1 MTDTTDSADEQ
12 PMEEEA
18 VVEKTAP
25 EDRAVAGPL
34 DEAEAP
40 VRPYVDLGGL
50 RIVPRPGMQMR
61 LEVEEKTKRIVA
73 VTLEHEGSTVQL
85 QPFAAPRSEGI
96 WLPVREVLRGQLERQ
111 GAAVEDT
118 EGPLGPELRARLT
131 VGPDGA
137 PRAVRIIGVD
147 GPRWMLQ
154 GLIGGKA
161 ALDDDEAAKAFEL
174 FRSTVVCRGVQP
186 MPPRELIPLS
196 APKAV

>member
-1 MTDTTDSADEQ
+1 MTDGTTQEPQAEAEEQ
-12 PMEEEA
+12 L
-18 VVEKTAP
+18 VDKSAP
-25 EDRAVAGPL
+25 EDRATAGPL
-34 DEAEAP
+34 DEGEAP

-50 RIVPRPGMQMR
+50 RIVPRQGMQMR

-96 WLPVREVLRGQLERQ
+96 WQPVREVLRAQLERQ
-111 GAAVEDT
+111 GAEVVEAQ
-118 EGPLGPELRARLT
+118 GPLGPELRARLT

-137 PRAVRIIGVD
+137 PRAVRIVGVD

-161 ALDDDEAAKAFEL
+161 ATDDGEAAGAIEL
-174 FRSTVVCRGVQP
+174 FRATVVCRGQLP
-186 MPPRELIPLS
+186 MPPRELIPLT
-196 APKAV
+196 APKTV

>member
-1 MTDTTDSADEQ
+1 MTDTTDDQQLPDDE
-12 PMEEEA
+12 EL
-18 VVEKTAP
+18 VEKSAP
-25 EDRAVAGPL
+25 DDRAEVGPL
-34 DEAEAP
+34 DESEAP

-96 WLPVREVLRGQLERQ
+96 WAPVREVLRAQLERQ
-111 GAAVEDT
+111 GATVDEAD
-118 EGPLGPELRARLT
+118 GLLGPELRARLQSC
-131 VGPDGA
+131 PDGA

-154 GLIGGKA
+154 GLIGGQA
-161 ALDDDEAAKAFEL
+161 AVDDDRAAAAIEL
-174 FRSTVVCRGVQP
+174 FRSTVVCRGVEP
-186 MPPRELIPLS
+186 MPPRELIPLR
-196 APKAV
+196 APKSV

>member
-1 MTDTTDSADEQ
+1 MTDTTNDEGFE
-12 PMEEEA
+12 PEEEL
-18 VVEKTAP
+18 VEKSAP
-25 EDRAVAGPL
+25 ADRGEAGPL

-96 WLPVREVLRGQLERQ
+96 WSPVREVLRAQLERQ
-111 GAAVEDT
+111 GATVDEAD
-118 EGPLGPELRARLT
+118 GPLGPELRARLQS
-131 VGPDGA
+131 GPDGA
-137 PRAVRIIGVD
+137 PRAVRIVGVD

-154 GLIGGKA
+154 GLIGGQAAVDDERA
-161 ALDDDEAAKAFEL
+161 ALAVEL
-174 FRSTVVCRGVQP
+174 FRSTVVCRGDQP

-196 APKAV
+196 APKPV

>member
-1 MTDTTDSADEQ
+1 MTDTTDDQQLPEDE
-12 PMEEEA
+12 EL
-18 VVEKTAP
+18 VEKSAP
-25 EDRAVAGPL
+25 EDRSELGPL
-34 DEAEAP
+34 DEGEAP

-96 WLPVREVLRGQLERQ
+96 WGPVREVLRSQLERQ
-111 GAAVEDT
+111 GATVEET
-118 EGPLGPELRARLT
+118 AGLLGPELRARLQS
-131 VGPDGA
+131 GPDSM

-154 GLIGGKA
+154 GLIGGQA
-161 ALDDDEAAKAFEL
+161 AIDDVQAAAAIDL
-174 FRSTVVCRGVQP
+174 FRSTVVCRGVEP
-186 MPPRELIPLS
+186 MPPRELIPLR
-196 APKAV
+196 APKSV

>member
-1 MTDTTDSADEQ
+1 MTDTTNDEDFE
-12 PMEEEA
+12 PEEEL
-18 VVEKTAP
+18 VEKSAP
-25 EDRAVAGPL
+25 ADRGEAGPL

-96 WLPVREVLRGQLERQ
+96 WTPVREVLRAQLERQ
-111 GAAVEDT
+111 GATVDEAD
-118 EGPLGPELRARLT
+118 GPLGPELRARLQS
-131 VGPDGA
+131 GPDGA
-137 PRAVRIIGVD
+137 PRAVRIVGVD

-154 GLIGGKA
+154 GLIGGQAAVDDERA
-161 ALDDDEAAKAFEL
+161 ALAVEL
-174 FRSTVVCRGVQP
+174 FRSTVVCRGDQP

-196 APKAV
+196 APKPV

>member
-1 MTDTTDSADEQ
+1 MTDTTDDQQLPDDE
-12 PMEEEA
+12 EL
-18 VVEKTAP
+18 VEKSAP
-25 EDRAVAGPL
+25 EDRAEVGPL

-73 VTLEHEGSTVQL
+73 VTLEHDGSTVQL

-96 WLPVREVLRGQLERQ
+96 WAPVRGVLRTQLERQ
-111 GAAVEDT
+111 GATVDEA
-118 EGPLGPELRARLT
+118 EGPLGPELRARLQ

-154 GLIGGKA
+154 GLIGGQAATDEEKA
-161 ALDDDEAAKAFEL
+161 AAAIDL
-174 FRSTVVCRGVQP
+174 FRSTVVCRGIEP
-186 MPPRELIPLS
+186 MPPRELIPLR
-196 APKAV
+196 APKSV

>member
-1 MTDTTDSADEQ
+1 MTDTTEGQGQLDDDE
-12 PMEEEA
+12 A
-18 VVEKTAP
+18 LVEKSAP
-25 EDRAVAGPL
+25 DDRAEVGPL
-34 DEAEAP
+34 DESEAP

-96 WLPVREVLRGQLERQ
+96 WAPVREVLRSQLERQ
-111 GAAVEDT
+111 GATVDDA
-118 EGPLGPELRARLT
+118 EGLLGPELRARLQA
-131 VGPDGA
+131 GPDGS

-161 ALDDDEAAKAFEL
+161 ALDDEQAAKAIEL
-174 FRSTVVCRGVQP
+174 FRSTVVCRGAQP
-186 MPPRELIPLS
+186 MPPRELIPLT
-196 APKAV
+196 APKTV

>member
-1 MTDTTDSADEQ
+1 MTDTTDDQQQPEDE
-12 PMEEEA
+12 EL
-18 VVEKTAP
+18 VEKSAP
-25 EDRAVAGPL
+25 EDRSELGPL

-96 WLPVREVLRGQLERQ
+96 WAPVREVLRSQLERQ
-111 GAAVEDT
+111 GATVDEID
-118 EGPLGPELRARLT
+118 GLLGPELRARLQS
-131 VGPDGA
+131 GPDGM
-137 PRAVRIIGVD
+137 PRAVRIVGVD

-154 GLIGGKA
+154 GLIGGAAAIDDEKA
-161 ALDDDEAAKAFEL
+161 AGAIEL
-174 FRSTVVCRGVQP
+174 FRSSVVCRGVEP
-186 MPPRELIPLS
+186 MPPRELIPLR
-196 APKAV
+196 APKSV

>member
-1 MTDTTDSADEQ
+1 MTDTTDDQQLPDDE
-12 PMEEEA
+12 EL
-18 VVEKTAP
+18 VEKSAP
-25 EDRAVAGPL
+25 DDRAEVGPL

-73 VTLEHEGSTVQL
+73 VTLEHDGSTVQL

-96 WLPVREVLRGQLERQ
+96 WAPVRGVLRAQLERQ
-111 GAAVEDT
+111 GATVDES
-118 EGPLGPELRARLT
+118 EGLLGPELRARLQ

-137 PRAVRIIGVD
+137 PRSVRIIGVD

-154 GLIGGKA
+154 GLIGGQAATDEEKA
-161 ALDDDEAAKAFEL
+161 AAAIDL
-174 FRSTVVCRGVQP
+174 FRSTVVCRGSEP
-186 MPPRELIPLS
+186 MPPRELIPLR
-196 APKAV
+196 APKSV

>member
-1 MTDTTDSADEQ
+1 MTDTTDDQQLPDDE
-12 PMEEEA
+12 EL
-18 VVEKTAP
+18 VEKSAP
-25 EDRAVAGPL
+25 DDRAEVGPL
-34 DEAEAP
+34 DESEAP

-96 WLPVREVLRGQLERQ
+96 WAPVREVLRTQLERQ
-111 GAAVEDT
+111 GATVDEAD
-118 EGPLGPELRARLT
+118 GLLGPELRARLQS
-131 VGPDGA
+131 GPDGA

-154 GLIGGKA
+154 GLIGGQA
-161 ALDDDEAAKAFEL
+161 AVDDDRAAAAIEL
-174 FRSTVVCRGVQP
+174 FRSTVVCRGVEP
-186 MPPRELIPLS
+186 MPPRELIPLR
-196 APKAV
+196 APNSV